1 NLIQVVKGDDT
12 EDVTTYDLMET
23 PIQDVIADAETIP
36 FFSEKKII
44 FVYHPRFL
52 LAKSDKT
59 HITHDLTRF
68 EQYIDKAEADTN
80 FVLIA
85 QYEKVNKRKNI
96 TKKLFKQ
103 SAVVDCHPL
112 QEKALRS
119 WMMEIA
125 NHLQIHLTD
134 ETFQLLESEFADD
147 LYMLEREME
156 KLALYV

>member
-1 NLIQVVKGDDT
+1 LSLISYISN
-12 EDVTTYDLMET
+12 DVYFFLCLTIRRLSIYKLFPYTTL
-23 PIQDVIADAETIP
+23 
-36 FFSEKKII
+36 FRS
-44 FVYHPRFL
+44 
-52 LAKSDKT
+52 
-59 HITHDLTRF
+59 
-68 EQYIDKAEADTN
+68 
-80 FVLIA
+80 
-85 QYEKVNKRKNI
+85 YEKVDKRKSI

-156 KLALYV
+156 KLAL